1 MFKKRSVS
9 KLLQSFVDLQ
19 TELVA
24 HNEEQTILVEE
35 QRKKLDEAELELT
48 RAARLKLKIDDLL
61 NE

>member
-1 MFKKRSVS
+1 MFKKRSVG
-9 KLLQSFVDLQ
+9 KLLQSFVNLQ